1 MEIKNYNPSDVT
13 ITVASRA
20 FGTFAITGLGGD
32 NIECSADNDFAEAVT
47 GFQGDVV
54 INESAKR
61 NGTIKVSVQATSPQL
76 KVLKRMADVTD
87 IFSVWVVNKATNEKT
102 GGSKAFMKKP
112 ADNKVGEKLADR
124 EFEIQVLD
132 YTDR

>member
-20 FGTFAITGLGGD
+20 FGTFAITGLGED

-61 NGTIKVSVQATSPQL
+61 NGTIKVSVQATSPQWPML
-76 KVLKRMADVTD
+76 RIYFLFGLL
-87 IFSVWVVNKATNEKT
+87 I
-102 GGSKAFMKKP
+102 
-112 ADNKVGEKLADR
+112 KLPMR
-124 EFEIQVLD
+124 RQEVPRLL
-132 YTDR
+132 

>member
-20 FGTFAITGLGGD
+20 FGTFAITGLGED

-76 KVLKRMADVTD
+76 KVLKRMVR
-87 IFSVWVVNKATNEKT
+87 IYFLFGLSI
-102 GGSKAFMKKP
+102 
-112 ADNKVGEKLADR
+112 KLPMRRLEDLR
-124 EFEIQVLD
+124 LL
-132 YTDR
+132 

>member
-13 ITVASRA
+13 VTIRSAA
-20 FGTFAITGLGGD
+20 FGTFAISGMGED
-32 NIECSADNDFAEAVT
+32 DIECSADNDFAEAVT

-61 NGTIKVSVQATSPQL
+61 NGTIKISVQASSPQM
-76 KVLKRMADVTD
+76 KVLKRMAAVTD
-87 IFSVWVVNKATNEKT
+87 IFSVWVVNKVTNEKT
-102 GGSKAFMKKP
+102 GGSKAFLKKP
-112 ADNKVGEKLADR
+112 ADNKVGEKLGDR

-132 YTDR
+132 YSDN

>member
-13 ITVASRA
+13 ITVASRDL
-20 FGTFAITGLGGD
+20 GTFAITGLGED
-32 NIECSADNDFAEAVT
+32 NFAEAVT

-112 ADNKVGEKLADR
+112 ADNKIGEKLADR